1 MLSTIDL
8 KQIERKAYRS
18 IYQDGLWD
26 IYLGMIV
33 VLMSIFLYRPQSGFS
48 PVNIIVMVILI
59 SIANGLFWIGKKY
72 ITLPRMGQVRF
83 GPVRQQRRKTMAIIL
98 GIIVLIQVLFVG
110 LTAIGRYYPQVGER
124 LFGSTDAGL
133 IVVAAIASLFVGL
146 PMLFI
151 AFMIDFPRGYYIVV
165 MMALAVFLMI
175 LTNQPLYPAVL
186 GILIII
192 PGVFLLINFL
202 KKYPLHQ
209 QEETH
214 G

>member
-18 IYQDGLWD
+18 TYQDGLWD
-26 IYLGMIV
+26 IYMGMIV
-33 VLMSIFLYRPQSGFS
+33 VLMGLFLYHPESGYS
-48 PVNIIVMVILI
+48 AINIIVMVLLL
-59 SIANGLFWIGKKY
+59 SLAYGLFWAGKKY

-83 GPVRQQRRKTMAIIL
+83 GPVRQQRKKTMAIIL

-110 LTAIGRYYPQVGER
+110 LTAIGRYYPQVGGR
-124 LFGSTDAGL
+124 LFGGNDAGL
-133 IVVAAIASLFVGL
+133 TVVAAIASLFVGV

-151 AFMIDFPRGYYIVV
+151 AYMNDFPRGYYIVV
-165 MMALAVFLMI
+165 MMSLAVFLMI
-175 LTNQPLYPAVL
+175 LTNQLLYPAVL

-192 PGVFLLINFL
+192 PGVVLLINFL

-209 QEETH
+209 RDETH

>member
-1 MLSTIDL
+1 
-8 KQIERKAYRS
+8 
-18 IYQDGLWD
+18 
-26 IYLGMIV
+26 
-33 VLMSIFLYRPQSGFS
+33 MSVFLYRPESGYS
-48 PVNIIVMVILI
+48 PVNIIVMVLLL
-59 SIANGLFWIGKKY
+59 SVAYGLFWAGKKY

-83 GPVRQQRRKTMAIIL
+83 GPVRQQRKKTMAIIL

-110 LTAIGRYYPQVGER
+110 LTAIGRYYPQVGGS
-124 LFGSTDAGL
+124 LFGGNDAEL
-133 IVVAAIASLFVGL
+133 IVVAAISSLFVGV
-146 PMLFI
+146 PMLLI
-151 AFMIDFPRGYYIVV
+151 AYMNDFPRGYYIVV
-165 MMALAVFLMI
+165 MMSLAVFLMI

-192 PGVFLLINFL
+192 PGVVLMINFL